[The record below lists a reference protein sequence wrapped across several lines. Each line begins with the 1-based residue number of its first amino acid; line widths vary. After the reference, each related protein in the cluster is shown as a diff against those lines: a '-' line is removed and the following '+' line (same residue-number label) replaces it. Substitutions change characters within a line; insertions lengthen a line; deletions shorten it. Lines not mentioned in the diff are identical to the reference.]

1 MRFFSRRKGV
11 IPDMVS
17 IPQPQDAVCAKMRS
31 AIGLWERMFAG
42 QAPWL
47 DDTTRSLELPAAI
60 AAEVARLT
68 TVELESAVEGDGER
82 AVFLQNEYSRVLDNL
97 TNIVEYACAGGG
109 VILKPCCDGTS
120 ISVDAVEAWRFVPT
134 GFNSRREL
142 TGAVFSEQLV
152 KGREVFTRLER
163 HELSEAGY
171 RIRNEAYRSHT
182 RGQLGRPC
190 PLSAVDEWAEM
201 ESETLLCY
209 RDGSVPERMLFAYF
223 RLPLA
228 NAVDPES
235 PLGVS
240 VYSRA
245 TGLIEQADKQYS
257 RILWEYEGSELAID
271 ASYGALRTPSENG
284 SPMRLPERQ
293 KRLFRQLALDHGQN
307 GDLYEVFSPAIRDQS
322 LFNGLD
328 KLLKRI
334 EFNCCL
340 AYGTLSDPQ
349 NTDKTAEEIRAGKQ
363 RSYAMVCA
371 MQKELQKTLEQLVW
385 AMDFYT
391 SLYALAPA
399 GDYALRFAWGDGIL
413 EDADKEFAHRAQMV
427 EQGILKPEKLL
438 SWYFGVSEEQ
448 ALEMLPEIKGGAL

>member
-1 MRFFSRRKGV
+1 MKIFSRRKGV
-11 IPDMVS
+11 ISDMFS
-17 IPQPQDAVCAKMRS
+17 IPQEPQTAVGAKMRD
-31 AIGLWERMFAG
+31 AIALWARMFEG

-82 AVFLQNEYSRVLDNL
+82 AAFLQDEYSRVLDNL

-109 VILKPCCDGTS
+109 VILKPCCDGTN
-120 ISVDAVEAWRFVPT
+120 IYVDAVEAWRFVPT
-134 GFNSRREL
+134 GFNSRREM

-152 KGREVFTRLER
+152 KGREIFTRLER
-163 HELSEAGY
+163 HELTEAGY
-171 RIRNEAYRSHT
+171 RIRNEAYRSHA
-182 RGQLGRPC
+182 RGQLGRLC
-190 PLSAVDEWAEM
+190 PLETVPEWAEL

-209 RDGSVPERMLFAYF
+209 RDGSAPERMLFAYF

-257 RILWEYEGSELAID
+257 RILWEYEGSELAVD

-284 SPMRLPERQ
+284 STLRLPERQ

-371 MQKELQKTLEQLVW
+371 VQHELQKALEQLVW

-399 GDYALRFAWGDGIL
+399 GDYALRFTWGDGIL
-413 EDADKEFAHRAQMV
+413 EDSDKEFARRAEMV
-427 EQGILKPEKLL
+427 KQGILRPEKLV
-438 SWYFGVSEEQ
+438 SWYFGISDQQ
-448 ALEMLPEIKGGAL
+448 ARELIP